1 MYSQLTL
8 MVDRQAWKGGA
19 IRVLTDQVAAA
30 QRELSDAM
38 DLNLHLNNRNTWLEE
53 QYKLLSAG
61 AAEKVNENAKELEK
75 KVQELE
81 QQVVEKQYATQNTE
95 EQYGGLLAQY
105 NQLQYA
111 NADLVNANN
120 GAQEQI
126 YQLAQEWQSLNQE
139 VLGLRSSNDAMT
151 QELEQLK
158 TVAAAATGT
167 SAELAALQQELS
179 KLRSDHSALQR
190 DLEDTRA
197 AHTDAQNLVG
207 SLRRSEQELRA
218 INDAL
223 VKEAAESQSVSS
235 LFAESSSVQS
245 ELEDTIATLKT
256 DNGALNQELE
266 SMKAAYSEAAYY
278 AEQFRSVDHELQA
291 QRATHEKLVTELQS
305 IQASFASVSSD
316 NEQLRKNASEHE
328 GAGAQRIS
336 ELTFEQDNLF
346 QQLNA
351 AQSQVSES
359 QTKIRELQAQ
369 NELQKA
375 DIASLEHQL
384 KNLQEFSQETAY
396 EAETK
401 YEEAMLDLEDLRKQ
415 LEAKTAEFAQLQQ
428 TASNVMQSAQSA
440 SSLQEDLE
448 RAQHEV
454 YSLNTQARHLRSV
467 EHELT
472 AQLTQAKQSNEQ
484 LTLELAAVKSERL
497 AIEQEMNGFK
507 TSFFQQYGELEK
519 RYNEVAQRVQT
530 AEAAHSELQ
539 RENDEI
545 SAMLDDDRAKIA
557 QLEQRLAGS
566 TSEHGHLHAQIETLT
581 KKNLAL
587 RSEVEGSR
595 EEAEQKAAAAQSLVD
610 SLNASQNELKS
621 ELAKLTHILQSK
633 DAEVAAVAQQSQGEV
648 QSFKAATARL
658 QEENSRIQPELHQ
671 LRVDAEQLRISES
684 ESVLAKNALAAELE
698 HYKHEVGRMQ
708 HVLQQTESEKSAL
721 EGQASQLHSLEAER
735 SQVIAQLQ
743 QAQQDYACLEESHR
757 ELESSLDK
765 SKQFCEDLSARC
777 EESTSQVQE
786 YAKKIQEDSQNEIY
800 RLMRANEGLQGE
812 LERFAQARYREASAE
827 EELHLHIAELQAEN
841 NVLAAR
847 AHRLTQQLSQ
857 FTEVPE
863 EDRLADSQS
872 QTPDLWELL
881 SSGMEQLKADLELA
895 SKYAAS
901 IDANGLEVIEND
913 EPLAIAS

>member
-1 MYSQLTL
+1 MN
-8 MVDRQAWKGGA
+8 DRQAWKGGA

-61 AAEKVNENAKELEK
+61 TAENANENAKELEK

-81 QQVVEKQYATQNTE
+81 QQVAEKQYAIQSTE

-126 YQLAQEWQSLNQE
+126 YQLTQEWQSLNQE
-139 VLGLRSSNDAMT
+139 VLGLRSSNDAMV
-151 QELEQLK
+151 QEIEQMK
-158 TVAAAATGT
+158 TVAAAANGT
-167 SAELAALQQELS
+167 SGELAAFQQELT

-190 DLEDTRA
+190 DLDDTRA
-197 AHTDAQNLVG
+197 ALTDAQNLVEV
-207 SLRRSEQELRA
+207 LRRSEQELKKT
-218 INDAL
+218 NDAL
-223 VKEAAESQSVSS
+223 TKEVSESQSVSS

-245 ELEDTIATLKT
+245 ELENTISSLKA
-256 DNGALNQELE
+256 DNGVLNQELE

-278 AEQFRSVDHELQA
+278 AEQFRSVDYELQA
-291 QRATHEKLVTELQS
+291 QKATHEKLISELET
-305 IQASFASVSSD
+305 IQTSFASVSSE
-316 NEQLRKNASEHE
+316 NEELRKSASGHE
-328 GAGAQRIS
+328 SAGAQRIS
-336 ELTFEQDNLF
+336 ELTLEKDSLV
-346 QQLNA
+346 QQVTA
-351 AQSQVSES
+351 AQAQVSES
-359 QTKIRELQAQ
+359 QTALRELQTQ
-369 NELQKA
+369 NELQKS

-401 YEEAMLDLEDLRKQ
+401 YEEAMLDLEELRKQ
-415 LEAKTAEFAQLQQ
+415 LVAKTDEFAQLQQ
-428 TASNVMQSAQSA
+428 TTNNAMQSAQSA
-440 SSLQEDLE
+440 SSLQEDVE
-448 RAQHEV
+448 RARREI
-454 YSLNTQARHLRSV
+454 YDLNAQVQQLSSV

-472 AQLTQAKQSNEQ
+472 AQLTQAKKSNEH

-497 AIEQEMNGFK
+497 AVEQELNGFK

-519 RYNEVAQRVQT
+519 RYNEVAQQVQT

-545 SAMLDDDRAKIA
+545 SAMLDDDRAKIT
-557 QLEQRLAGS
+557 QLEQHLAS
-566 TSEHGHLHAQIETLT
+566 TTSEHGHLHAQIETLT

-587 RSEVEGSR
+587 RSEVEGAH
-595 EEAEQKAAAAQSLVD
+595 EEAEQKAAAGQSLLD
-610 SLNASQNELKS
+610 SLTASQNELKS
-621 ELAKLTHILQSK
+621 EVTKLTHMLQSK
-633 DAEVAAVAQQSQGEV
+633 DAEVATVAQQSQGEI
-648 QSFKAATARL
+648 QSLKTTAARL
-658 QEENSRIQPELHQ
+658 QEENSRILPELHQ
-671 LRVDAEQLRISES
+671 LRVDAEQLRVSES
-684 ESVLAKNALAAELE
+684 ESVLAKNALATEFE
-698 HYKHEVGRMQ
+698 HYKQEVGHMQ
-708 HVLQQTESEKSAL
+708 HLLQQAESERSVL
-721 EGQASQLHSLEAER
+721 EGQVSQFHSLEAER
-735 SQVIAQLQ
+735 SQIIAQLQ
-743 QAQQDYACLEESHR
+743 QTQQDYARLEESHR
-757 ELESSLDK
+757 ELESTLDK
-765 SKQFCEDLSARC
+765 SKQFCEELSARC
-777 EESTSQVQE
+777 EESTLQVQE

-800 RLMRANEGLQGE
+800 RLMRANEGLQSE